1 MALDDNDIRLSLFVD
16 DIARNYA
23 QLFEPM
29 QDGTAIYLGV
39 SHEVQVDLSLRKET
53 C

>member
-1 MALDDNDIRLSLFVD
+1 MVLFVD
-16 DIARNYA
+16 DICDDARNYA

-29 QDGTAIYLGV
+29 QDGTAIYLGA
-39 SHEVQVDLSLRKET
+39 SHEVQVDLSLTKET